1 MRVLRTTQLVLGLII
16 CLIPASAEKK
26 PKPPLDKT
34 YETTVD
40 KAYVAMVRAAGTTLV
55 SEVKDACLV
64 NFKFGQN
71 FGSGYYILV
80 NVAATCRDVGNGKV
94 EITFAPQM
102 QHNTLR
108 VGDYVD
114 KNLATVWANI
124 DHELIPPSTAPAAAA
139 APPK

>member
-1 MRVLRTTQLVLGLII
+1 MRVLRTTPLVLALVL
-16 CLIPASAEKK
+16 CPIPASAEKK
-26 PKPPLDKT
+26 PKPPLEKT
-34 YETTVD
+34 YQTTVD
-40 KAYVAMVRAAGTTLV
+40 KAYVAMVRAVGTTLV

-64 NFKFGQN
+64 NFKFSQISDGW
-71 FGSGYYILV
+71 YIVV
-80 NVAATCRDVGNGKV
+80 NVAATCRDIGNGKV

-102 QHNTLR
+102 QHNTFR
-108 VGDYVD
+108 VGDYMD